1 MKTNQWEDI
10 INNKIDFKTKSITKH
25 NEYHFMVFLKF
36 VCTYWIDLKI
46 NKSKFDRTTRR
57 NKQSFYLSIITLLFL

>member
-1 MKTNQWEDI
+1 MKTNQKEDI

-36 VCTYWIDLKI
+36 VCIY
-46 NKSKFDRTTRR
+46 
-57 NKQSFYLSIITLLFL
+57 